1 MKKIEILLNY
11 IVNTKIYKNK
21 LKVFKRDYLL
31 FIIYYIENAVSIM
44 QITRSYLEELQF
56 S

>member
-31 FIIYYIENAVSIM
+31 FII
-44 QITRSYLEELQF
+44 
-56 S
+56 